1 MKYKGTRQLLTGILA
16 VMLTIPVI
24 VGLASPIRTQA
35 ASKVGVQYRFA
46 DGAEHEAKNR
56 VGIRSV
62 VIDGKTYF
70 DIHDGSKTGRT
81 DPTNQLAFLQA
92 VLQSGKDMADGS
104 DSVLGQWA
112 SLAEQI
118 YGTHS
123 HYTARVNAGGGFKKN
138 FTGSS
143 NRERSGYADLAYA
156 LAQTKEGTVGSRK
169 NDYTKWKGLSYATD
183 LKKVRQE
190 AADEIA
196 GAINRK
202 ISGSDV
208 LKATDGDDTLSQLN
222 DETPQDV
229 LYTLVTCVDRAGKT
243 YKYNYNSFGIAFYD
257 FQLSV
262 LAGEGLEYVT
272 KAQKYDSLQQAVDNN
287 VSGVKYKTSGKNNPV
302 LSYYKNESKQEAD
315 VGMEFT
321 QSNSVTTS
329 NTLETGKSY
338 SYSQMIGS
346 ETTLSGGIPL
356 LGEVEQTL
364 KLEVTCE
371 QALSTAYSETK
382 EYSET
387 SENKVSSSMTL
398 PAQTAVGMES
408 SKAVTNI
415 ELGYDCPV
423 AITYK
428 VAIFSLSGVV
438 YDDSAAVQS
447 FHTSGYRQSHFST
460 IFGSSSAKGG
470 ITAMDN
476 LYNRAVRYTATKNYE
491 QSYGQTYGWTE
502 KRNDGSSADELTG
515 LEWKDILSGTI
526 NEEDVG
532 VEMAKV
538 KIHRVLVNE
547 EGKIQ
552 NTFESKDLEEEYPV
566 DYETLVTMGS
576 VYELSGKKY
585 NLYSGQVK
593 DSNGDAVDNEMGYDS
608 SSGRYSKVV
617 QPIGE
622 AEKNSLKKEGVSDD
636 VIAAMNS
643 VTFYYTED
651 TSGSGTTGQ
660 NTKNGKAVRSS
671 IDQSAKAIQRAVSN
685 GGVTLKDKVT
695 WLATKCPMSV
705 TGGVLSYD
713 AVSMN
718 SNINAIVPLYP
729 LKNIKVVNGVKTLN
743 MIGGDTF
750 DISTVTLNGT
760 NENDV
765 DYYGFDQDKGHWIL
779 TDTEGHEL
787 TGSKKASIER
797 NTATGEEILTA
808 GEEEGTL
815 YLKYVIDED
824 VYTSLEKSSPS
835 ISTNESLD
843 STARIKVNVTTKPF
857 DGSVQAE
864 GTVTTYVGETPV
876 NLFGNEEIKGYA
888 LDSTDKK
895 ISGAP
900 IVWESRLDEED
911 GIKLEN
917 NQLSFTKSGTFQ
929 IRATYR
935 GKHSGWISVKAL
947 PRKALTTL
955 TISDDTQPAT
965 LESFIYNDQGSP
977 KEIDLSKLTVKAF
990 DQYDGE
996 WKDTSDV
1003 KWAVEI
1009 DGQSAAFTELSQN
1022 KLPIRKAGIYKITAV
1037 SQKYNVISN
1046 VVELNVKPAR
1056 KLSSVT
1062 IQTDLEKNG
1071 IGIGSAYESDLK
1083 KDVTVT
1089 ALDQYGES
1097 YDWTKKTYRWITG
1110 GKYSAVTADTLL
1122 GLVKGSD
1129 TLQLAVGEGENMV
1142 ESNTINFNV
1151 IAKPYVKELYTGDS
1165 AVVREGEVYD
1175 LSKVKFTAKDQNGDP
1190 YELSAKEIDSITWE
1204 LTDKGTIKSAQV
1216 SFDSKAKNLS
1226 VTEGTVD
1233 YGETGNVIL
1242 KGTFT
1247 NVNGEKALAA
1257 QFTLNVRQ
1265 KPVLDTLK
1273 LEQKDADATLKNG
1286 ENAYVSE
1293 YFIVKGLDQ
1302 YEEDYNLN
1310 GVPLTWNSDNEKA
1323 FRFDRNNIIA
1333 AVEAGKKANITVRA
1347 TNRLNKE
1354 VISNALELK
1363 VPRVRS
1369 LQKIVLEDVPEAI
1382 AFNTVLDVTTLKAIC
1397 YDDLEEAYS
1406 EEELKAY
1413 PAKIAYSLDANGTDC
1428 KLDTAKNILK
1438 TSNKYGYITISAM
1451 AVNSS
1456 TTTTVQDENGQ
1467 DIVSSVKVW
1476 VGPKVKSLNVTE
1488 RMIATAGKNEVAL
1501 EGKCLENAMKVG
1513 LFDASGKLIDE
1524 KDTKGNAGTQK
1535 ATLDVPSNI
1544 GGKADVTYTVKYAV
1558 TDTYMDE
1565 PAGKIIVSNK
1575 IPATGVRL
1583 NKNSIVLSPN
1593 AREQLI
1599 AYLSPEYSTDWL
1611 SWKSSQPAMA
1621 AVDQNGNVKAIAPG
1635 KLAIT
1640 VTTESGKSAS
1650 CNLLVGL
1657 RKGDVITNGIYRY
1670 KVTNTMVDGSGE
1682 VEVIGFVKGR
1692 SAKKVS
1698 IPKSVA
1704 WNGIK
1709 YNVTSVGTR
1718 AFIKNKKIR
1727 NIVIPDS
1734 VRKIRHKAFYAC
1746 PNVKK
1751 LTIGKNVSF
1760 MGAHAFCLN
1769 KKLEKIV
1776 FRGTKLKQLRKP
1788 HVFIEVKHAKVYVPK
1803 RKYKAYK
1810 KMLSD
1815 YGLDRCKFV
1824 KK

>member
-1 MKYKGTRQLLTGILA
+1 M
-16 VMLTIPVI
+16 
-24 VGLASPIRTQA
+24 
-35 ASKVGVQYRFA
+35 
-46 DGAEHEAKNR
+46 
-56 VGIRSV
+56 
-62 VIDGKTYF
+62 
-70 DIHDGSKTGRT
+70 
-81 DPTNQLAFLQA
+81 
-92 VLQSGKDMADGS
+92 
-104 DSVLGQWA
+104 
-112 SLAEQI
+112 
-118 YGTHS
+118 
-123 HYTARVNAGGGFKKN
+123 
-138 FTGSS
+138 
-143 NRERSGYADLAYA
+143 
-156 LAQTKEGTVGSRK
+156 
-169 NDYTKWKGLSYATD
+169 
-183 LKKVRQE
+183 
-190 AADEIA
+190 
-196 GAINRK
+196 
-202 ISGSDV
+202 
-208 LKATDGDDTLSQLN
+208 
-222 DETPQDV
+222 
-229 LYTLVTCVDRAGKT
+229 
-243 YKYNYNSFGIAFYD
+243 
-257 FQLSV
+257 
-262 LAGEGLEYVT
+262 
-272 KAQKYDSLQQAVDNN
+272 
-287 VSGVKYKTSGKNNPV
+287 
-302 LSYYKNESKQEAD
+302 
-315 VGMEFT
+315 
-321 QSNSVTTS
+321 
-329 NTLETGKSY
+329 
-338 SYSQMIGS
+338 
-346 ETTLSGGIPL
+346 
-356 LGEVEQTL
+356 
-364 KLEVTCE
+364 
-371 QALSTAYSETK
+371 
-382 EYSET
+382 
-387 SENKVSSSMTL
+387 
-398 PAQTAVGMES
+398 
-408 SKAVTNI
+408 
-415 ELGYDCPV
+415 
-423 AITYK
+423 
-428 VAIFSLSGVV
+428 
-438 YDDSAAVQS
+438 
-447 FHTSGYRQSHFST
+447 
-460 IFGSSSAKGG
+460 
-470 ITAMDN
+470 
-476 LYNRAVRYTATKNYE
+476 
-491 QSYGQTYGWTE
+491 
-502 KRNDGSSADELTG
+502 
-515 LEWKDILSGTI
+515 
-526 NEEDVG
+526 
-532 VEMAKV
+532 
-538 KIHRVLVNE
+538 
-547 EGKIQ
+547 
-552 NTFESKDLEEEYPV
+552 
-566 DYETLVTMGS
+566 
-576 VYELSGKKY
+576 
-585 NLYSGQVK
+585 
-593 DSNGDAVDNEMGYDS
+593 
-608 SSGRYSKVV
+608 
-617 QPIGE
+617 
-622 AEKNSLKKEGVSDD
+622 
-636 VIAAMNS
+636 
-643 VTFYYTED
+643 
-651 TSGSGTTGQ
+651 
-660 NTKNGKAVRSS
+660 
-671 IDQSAKAIQRAVSN
+671 
-685 GGVTLKDKVT
+685 
-695 WLATKCPMSV
+695 
-705 TGGVLSYD
+705 
-713 AVSMN
+713 
-718 SNINAIVPLYP
+718 
-729 LKNIKVVNGVKTLN
+729 
-743 MIGGDTF
+743 
-750 DISTVTLNGT
+750 
-760 NENDV
+760 
-765 DYYGFDQDKGHWIL
+765 
-779 TDTEGHEL
+779 
-787 TGSKKASIER
+787 
-797 NTATGEEILTA
+797 
-808 GEEEGTL
+808 
-815 YLKYVIDED
+815 
-824 VYTSLEKSSPS
+824 
-835 ISTNESLD
+835 
-843 STARIKVNVTTKPF
+843 
-857 DGSVQAE
+857 
-864 GTVTTYVGETPV
+864 
-876 NLFGNEEIKGYA
+876 
-888 LDSTDKK
+888 
-895 ISGAP
+895 
-900 IVWESRLDEED
+900 
-911 GIKLEN
+911 
-917 NQLSFTKSGTFQ
+917 
-929 IRATYR
+929 
-935 GKHSGWISVKAL
+935 
-947 PRKALTTL
+947 
-955 TISDDTQPAT
+955 
-965 LESFIYNDQGSP
+965 
-977 KEIDLSKLTVKAF
+977 
-990 DQYDGE
+990 
-996 WKDTSDV
+996 
-1003 KWAVEI
+1003 
-1009 DGQSAAFTELSQN
+1009 
-1022 KLPIRKAGIYKITAV
+1022 
-1037 SQKYNVISN
+1037 
-1046 VVELNVKPAR
+1046 
-1056 KLSSVT
+1056 
-1062 IQTDLEKNG
+1062 
-1071 IGIGSAYESDLK
+1071 K

-1097 YDWTKKTYRWITG
+1097 YDWTKETYRWITG

-1175 LSKVKFTAKDQNGDP
+1175 LSKVNFTAKDQNGDP
-1190 YELSAKEIDSITWE
+1190 YELSAKEVDSITWE

-1369 LQKIVLEDVPEAI
+1369 LQKIVLEDVPEAV

-1413 PAKIAYSLDANGTDC
+1413 PAKIVYSLDANGTDC

-1544 GGKADVTYTVKYAV
+1544 GGKADVTYTVKYAI

-1599 AYLSPEYSTDWL
+1599 AYLSPENSTDWL

-1815 YGLDRCKFV
+1815 YGLDKCKFV